1 MLCYDSPRM
10 ARILVTNDDGIYSE
24 GIRKLAEA
32 CRSIGEVIIVAPDRE
47 QSAASHALTL
57 NRPLRLLKLQENE
70 WIVDGTPTDCVNLA
84 VLRLLK
90 ETRPDVVVSGIN
102 FGPNLGDDV
111 TYSGTISAAFEGALL
126 NIPSIAF
133 SALVGENFSF
143 DPCAAF
149 AAELTRIILSA
160 DRNPH
165 IVLNVNFPTAQFNG
179 VRITRLGKRIYSE
192 GVIERLDPRGRKYY
206 WIGGEQPTWH
216 PGEGTDFEAIQAGY
230 VSITPL
236 HLDLTHHD
244 SIAGLKHLEE
254 TLGRIAQRR

>member
-1 MLCYDSPRM
+1 MP
-10 ARILVTNDDGIYSE
+10 RILVTNDDGIYSE
-24 GIRKLAEA
+24 GIRKLANA
-32 CRSIGEVIIVAPDRE
+32 LKSVGEVIIVAPDRE

-57 NRPLRLLKLQENE
+57 NRPLRLLKIEDNE

-84 VLRLLK
+84 VLKLLK
-90 ETRPDVVVSGIN
+90 ETRPDIVVSGIN

-133 SALVGENFSF
+133 SALVGEHFSF

-149 AAELTRIILSA
+149 AAQLTRIVLKQ
-160 DRNPH
+160 DPDPT
-165 IVLNVNFPTAQFNG
+165 IVLNVNFPTSHFEG
-179 VRITRLGKRIYSE
+179 VRVTRLGKRIYSE

-206 WIGGEQPTWH
+206 WIGGEQPTWR
-216 PGEGTDFEAIQAGY
+216 PGEGTDFEAVQKGY

-236 HLDLTHHD
+236 HLDLTHHE
-244 SIAGLKHLEE
+244 SIARLKPLEE
-254 TLGRIAQRR
+254 MLGDVAKTR

>member
-1 MLCYDSPRM
+1 MP
-10 ARILVTNDDGIYSE
+10 RILVTNDDGIYSE
-24 GIRKLAEA
+24 GIRKLANA
-32 CRSIGEVIIVAPDRE
+32 LRSVGDVVIVAPDRE

-57 NRPLRLLKLQENE
+57 NRPLRLLKIEDNE

-84 VLRLLK
+84 VLKLLK
-90 ETRPDVVVSGIN
+90 ENRPDIVVSGIN

-133 SALVGENFSF
+133 SALVGEHFSF

-149 AAELTRIILSA
+149 AAELTRIVLKQER
-160 DRNPH
+160 DPT
-165 IVLNVNFPTAQFNG
+165 IVLNVNFPTSHFEG
-179 VRITRLGKRIYSE
+179 VRVTKLGKRIYSE

-216 PGEGTDFEAIQAGY
+216 PGEGTDFEAVQMGF

-236 HLDLTHHD
+236 HLDLTHHQ
-244 SIAGLKHLEE
+244 SIPRLKPLEE
-254 TLGRIAQRR
+254 LLGDVAKTR

>member
-1 MLCYDSPRM
+1 M

-24 GIRKLAEA
+24 GIRKLAGA
-32 CRSIGEVIIVAPDRE
+32 LRDLGEVIIVAPDRE

-57 NRPLRLLKLQENE
+57 NRPLRLLKLEENE

-84 VLRLLK
+84 VLSLLK
-90 ETRPDVVVSGIN
+90 DARPDVVVSGIN

-133 SALVGENFSF
+133 SSLIGEHFTF
-143 DPCAAF
+143 DRGAAF
-149 AAELTRIILSA
+149 AAQLVRRMLTTKQDPGII
-160 DRNPH
+160 
-165 IVLNVNFPTAQFNG
+165 LNVNFPPADFQG
-179 VRITRLGKRIYSE
+179 VRVTRLGKRIYSE

-206 WIGGEQPTWH
+206 WIGGEEPTWY
-216 PGEGTDFEAIQAGY
+216 PGENTDFEAVQNGF

-236 HLDLTHHD
+236 HLDLTHHE
-244 SIAGLKHLEE
+244 SIPGLKVLEE
-254 TLGRIAQRR
+254 MLGSSVKAR

>member
-1 MLCYDSPRM
+1 M

-32 CRSIGEVIIVAPDRE
+32 LRAVGEVVVVAPDRE

-57 NRPLRLLKLQENE
+57 NRPLRMLQLQEKE

-84 VLRLLK
+84 VLQLMKK
-90 ETRPDVVVSGIN
+90 ERPDIVVSGIN

-126 NIPSIAF
+126 NIPSIAL

-143 DPCAAF
+143 DNSAQF
-149 AAELTRIILSA
+149 AAQLTRIVL
-160 DRNPH
+160 DRERNPN
-165 IVLNVNFPTAQFNG
+165 IILNVNFPLGPFRG
-179 VRITRLGKRIYSE
+179 VKVTKLGKRIYSE

-206 WIGGEQPTWH
+206 WIGGEPPLWRV
-216 PGEGTDFEAIQAGY
+216 GEGTDFEAVQDGFI
-230 VSITPL
+230 SITPL
-236 HLDLTHHD
+236 HLDLTHHQ
-244 SIAGLKHLEE
+244 SIDRLRFLEDMLAG
-254 TLGRIAQRR
+254 IATRR